1 MSLSDS
7 LNGVVTRRSIGRIIL
22 DGLFSYSTIITQKV
36 KGYGA
41 GAIFRF
47 VQIVILTYI
56 IWFV

>member
-7 LNGVVTRRSIGRIIL
+7 LDGVSTKRSIGRIII
-22 DGLFSYSTIITQKV
+22 DGIFSYSNIVTQKV

-41 GAIFRF
+41 GAIFRI
-47 VQIVILTYI
+47 VQIIILTYI